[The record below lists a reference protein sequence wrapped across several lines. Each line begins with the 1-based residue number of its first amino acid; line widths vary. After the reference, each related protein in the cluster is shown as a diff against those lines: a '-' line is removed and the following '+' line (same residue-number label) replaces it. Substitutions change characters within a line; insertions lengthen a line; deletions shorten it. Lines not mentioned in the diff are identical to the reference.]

1 MIEDCTDVVHVLVQ
15 NGAKLN
21 IKDADLWTPLHA
33 AVACGNSE
41 LVKYLVEHGADMV
54 AINADG
60 NMPIDLVDEN
70 EAIEVYL
77 DKIMTEKGMIICG
90 CCHKCWNRFHML

>member
-1 MIEDCTDVVHVLVQ
+1 MIEDCDDVVHVLVD
-15 NGAKLN
+15 NGATLN

-33 AVACGNSE
+33 AVACGNVD
-41 LVKYLVEHGADMV
+41 LVKYLVEHGADLV

-70 EAIEVYL
+70 QEIEMYL
-77 DKIMTEKGMIICG
+77 DKKMTEKGMS
-90 CCHKCWNRFHML
+90 MLV